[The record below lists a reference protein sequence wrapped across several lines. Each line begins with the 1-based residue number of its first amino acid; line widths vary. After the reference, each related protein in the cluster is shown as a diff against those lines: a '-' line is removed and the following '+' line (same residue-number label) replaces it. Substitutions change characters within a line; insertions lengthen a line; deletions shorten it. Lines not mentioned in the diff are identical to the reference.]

1 LSGYG
6 TYFINSV
13 AKNNSVYLYG
23 FSSSATTPT
32 LITLMKLDQNGELDN
47 SFGTNGIV
55 NETYYNNNNNYVIDN
70 NILFPQLLLDEN
82 NNILLTCNVSPTAS
96 PVNYDHFIKKF
107 KSNGV
112 VDQNFGNNGVVNIE
126 LNYSEYIRAALI
138 TTDNKIMTFGHHQ
151 SPNKGI
157 IAKILNNDNILTVD
171 NTSKEFFKIY
181 PNPVEDF
188 ISINVLKSLKSSKAE
203 IIDFNGR
210 VILTTQIE
218 NNKIDVKNLE
228 KGVYFLKI
236 GDITNKFI
244 KK

>member
-1 LSGYG
+1 
-6 TYFINSV
+6 
-13 AKNNSVYLYG
+13 
-23 FSSSATTPT
+23 
-32 LITLMKLDQNGELDN
+32 
-47 SFGTNGIV
+47 
-55 NETYYNNNNNYVIDN
+55 
-70 NILFPQLLLDEN
+70 
-82 NNILLTCNVSPTAS
+82 
-96 PVNYDHFIKKF
+96 
-107 KSNGV
+107 
-112 VDQNFGNNGVVNIE
+112 
-126 LNYSEYIRAALI
+126 
-138 TTDNKIMTFGHHQ
+138 MTFGHHQ